1 MSHLAAAL
9 GGVGVAVSAACYAYR
24 PVGETPP
31 AAGREV
37 RATLATPVSLRVGE
51 LTLHD
56 VDRVEGLVFAASSDS
71 LLLSGS
77 WVYTQLG
84 SRYPA
89 NGGVFPFER
98 PALRSV
104 EVRRLSARRTGLA
117 AVLTLVVAAALFGVV
132 DQVLSGSGAGPSGGD
147 GN

>member
-1 MSHLAAAL
+1 MSHLGAVA
-9 GGVGVAVSAACYAYR
+9 GGVALVASAACYAYR
-24 PVGETPP
+24 PLVETTP
-31 AAGREV
+31 APGREV

-56 VDRVEGLVFAASSDS
+56 VDRVEGLIYAAGPES
-71 LLLSGS
+71 LLVSGS

-89 NGGVFPFER
+89 NGGVFPLER
-98 PALRSV
+98 PALRSL
-104 EVRRLSARRTGLA
+104 EVRRLSAPRTGLA
-117 AVLTLVVAAALFGVV
+117 AVLTLGVTVALFGVV
-132 DQVLSGSGAGPSGGD
+132 DHVLGGSGPGGPPGQ